1 MVPKTNDEIYVSISI
16 GKYIITFHLFS
27 VLCQRRYCCWKY
39 QKWFS
44 HLKNRYHYAK
54 VVENAKIKFSISPYC
69 TLLFSRKENFKF
81 FEVALSAVL
90 CNGAVGC
97 IMNVWGYQ
105 HWNTANTTLDIYLL
119 FENGHKS
126 TQTRCKV
133 CSNLTSV
140 LQQLTFVLL
149 VSFLLTWNTFYTLL

>member
-1 MVPKTNDEIYVSISI
+1 MFQSFLIALIPY
-16 GKYIITFHLFS
+16 
-27 VLCQRRYCCWKY
+27 
-39 QKWFS
+39 
-44 HLKNRYHYAK
+44 
-54 VVENAKIKFSISPYC
+54 YC
-69 TLLFSRKENFKF
+69 TYHFFTYLFLIPYFKHSSFNYSLLFSRKENFKL
-81 FEVALSAVL
+81 FEIALPAVL
-90 CNGAVGC
+90 YNCAVGC
-97 IMNVWGYQ
+97 IMNLWRYQ

-149 VSFLLTWNTFYTLL
+149 VSFLLTLNIFQTLL